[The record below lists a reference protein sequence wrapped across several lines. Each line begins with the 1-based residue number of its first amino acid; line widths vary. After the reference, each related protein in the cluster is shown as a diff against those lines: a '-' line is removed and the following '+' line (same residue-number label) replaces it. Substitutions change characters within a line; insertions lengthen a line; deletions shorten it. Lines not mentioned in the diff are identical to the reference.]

1 MSDEKQTFKQ
11 QAEKFVSGLENKLTD
26 VVILAA
32 WATMKNNGRK
42 DKKCKGLK
50 RSASSKCCTY
60 CMSHE
65 GTYSFSSVDAG
76 AMGGRHEACKC
87 KITPVF
93 EYQTSTQKEATKEAR
108 RLLEKANEHETQTT
122 ALLKSLENDG
132 RKLEGLNFRLK
143 GKASLERKILSDA
156 TEKGCSLQEA
166 SKNIKDVLRYTFVVD
181 EKRFYESF
189 AEVRTTLENK
199 GYNLVRV
206 KNSLK
211 SKGKMYRGVNTIV
224 ETSDKYLFELQF
236 HTADSLKIK
245 EIVHPLYEQY
255 RLLDPKSKEAL
266 ELEKRM
272 IEISNKIAIPE
283 GAEMVK
289 L

>member
-1 MSDEKQTFKQ
+1 MSNFKQ
-11 QAEKFVSGLENKLTD
+11 NISKFVKGLENKLTD
-26 VVILAA
+26 KIVTASNETIIQNA
-32 WATMKNNGRK
+32 KR
-42 DKKCKGLK
+42 DEKCKGLK
-50 RSASSKCCTY
+50 RSASSRCCVY
-60 CMSHE
+60 CMEHE
-65 GTYSFSSVDAG
+65 GTYTSSEVDAG
-76 AMGGRHEACKC
+76 ELGGRHEACKC
-87 KITPVF
+87 KVTPVF
-93 EYQTSTQKEATKEAR
+93 EYQTPIQKEAEKEAR
-108 RLLEKANEHETQTT
+108 RLLQKANEHEIQTT
-122 ALLKSLENDG
+122 ALLKSLENEG

-189 AEVRTTLENK
+189 AEVRTTLKNK

-266 ELEKRM
+266 ALEKRM
-272 IEISNKIAIPE
+272 IEISDKIAIPK